1 MFGPSVAWLF
11 WNPSVNCI
19 QVCGCT
25 LVCGFSAACVLTAH
39 RSKPNP
45 ECYWKHLFWTWPSM
59 SGPFSLLCFTIFIFT
74 ISVIFI
80 SIIWLYPAFTECQTA
95 FHIVFLWYLLNTTKY
110 NNFFL
115 CFKSGSTPSWDF
127 SSIIPVF
134 LNALSSF
141 CDFCV
146 CTQHCSLM
154 PVKGDIKGRL
164 PMLIGTVALRAQ
176 GTATSDDMQ
185 VDKTQAK

>member
-1 MFGPSVAWLF
+1 MFGPSVACLF
-11 WNPSVNCI
+11 WNPSINCI
-19 QVCGCT
+19 QVCG
-25 LVCGFSAACVLTAH
+25 
-39 RSKPNP
+39 
-45 ECYWKHLFWTWPSM
+45 
-59 SGPFSLLCFTIFIFT
+59 
-74 ISVIFI
+74 IFI
-80 SIIWLYPAFTECQTA
+80 SNMRLDP
-95 FHIVFLWYLLNTTKY
+95 
-110 NNFFL
+110 
-115 CFKSGSTPSWDF
+115 WDF
-127 SSIIPVF
+127 SSVIPVF

-154 PVKGDIKGRL
+154 PFKGGIKGRL